1 MFASICKGRPVF
13 LSLSSFAPG
22 SATRVAGMEAEADTP
37 GNQGGL
43 GEGLELWGSSAPLK
57 YPLG

>member
-22 SATRVAGMEAEADTP
+22 SATCVAGMEAEADTP

-43 GEGLELWGSSAPLK
+43 GEGLELCGVLPL
-57 YPLG
+57 L

>member
-1 MFASICKGRPVF
+1 MFASVCKGRPVF

-22 SATRVAGMEAEADTP
+22 SAACVAGMEAEADNP

-43 GEGLELWGSSAPLK
+43 GEGTELCGVLPLLSK
-57 YPLG
+57 IL